1 MLHAAPGDINL
12 KFRALEENI
21 AAGNGLLEGSCEFY
35 NFGRYVYISQEGD
48 AEACVAANTWGVA

>member
-1 MLHAAPGDINL
+1 M

-35 NFGRYVYISQEGD
+35 NFGRYVYISHEGD
-48 AEACVAANTWGVA
+48 AVARVAANTWGRSVVRRR